1 MSFGTSSGGMVPT
14 AGFPLPAITSG
25 SFTIAA
31 AGIYEAHL
39 VGGGAGGLNYGSGSF
54 GGGGATTV
62 FARRY
67 YAAGHV
73 INYIVGAGGTAEYT
87 TSGASAIRFGGTTVF
102 GDFAAQGALGQA
114 AARVTDL
121 PSQIFLTSGYD
132 GGQASSNGSNPPRL
146 VTNVDTPGATNSSP
160 GGGASA
166 YGKAGVN
173 FNENAT
179 GYGAGG
185 ARGNG
190 VNPGGNGSQGCI
202 YLFGPL

>member
-14 AGFPLPAITSG
+14 AGFPLPAVTSG
-25 SFTIAA
+25 AFTVAA

-39 VGGGAGGLNYGSGSF
+39 VGGGAGALNYGSGSV

-73 INYIVGAGGTAEYT
+73 INYIVGAGGVAEYT
-87 TSGASAIRFGGTTVF
+87 TAGATAIRFGGATVF
-102 GDFAAQGALGQA
+102 GEFAANGAVGQTSA
-114 AARVTDL
+114 SVTDSTAQPL
-121 PSQIFLTSGYD
+121 LSSGYIGGSA
-132 GGQASSNGSNPPRL
+132 GGQFSNPPRL
-146 VTNVDTPGATNSSP
+146 VGEIIRPGAVNLGP
-160 GGGASA
+160 QGGASA
-166 YGKAGVN
+166 YGQPGIN